1 MTFFKGIY
9 MIYQVMTIR
18 GAEGKERISRRKSIL
33 QYIIFLSL
41 IVLFPSEGLPVNF
54 SINPVRIFFEGV
66 KKTDILTIKNESAKS
81 VTLQISAV
89 AWTQDEKGENVYEPT
104 EDILFFPKLL
114 EIKHGEEKIIRIGN
128 NVSRSDEE
136 KTYRLFIEEI
146 PDNSTEETTWVKILM
161 KVGIPI
167 FILPLKTA
175 ASGVIEKFE
184 LNKSSLSLGV
194 KNDGNVHFIIR
205 SIKITGKDSDGKQ
218 VYAIEEAGGYLHHG
232 RSKGFIFEIPED
244 VCYRVKSLNV
254 HVDTDRLMMEK
265 LIETVGE
272 MCGH

>member
-1 MTFFKGIY
+1 
-9 MIYQVMTIR
+9 MIYQAMTKR
-18 GAEGKERISRRKSIL
+18 AAECKGRIFHSKLIL
-33 QYIIFLSL
+33 KYVFFLSL

-54 SINPVRIFFEGV
+54 SINPIRIFFEGG
-66 KKTDILTIKNESAKS
+66 KKTDIITVKNESPRS
-81 VTLQISAV
+81 VALQVNAA
-89 AWTQDEKGENVYEPT
+89 AWTQDEKGDNVYLPT
-104 EDILFFPKLL
+104 EDILFFPKLM
-114 EIKHGEEKIIRIGN
+114 EINAGEEKIIRIGN

-184 LNKSSLSLGV
+184 LSKSGLSLGV

-205 SIKITGKDSDGKQ
+205 SIEVTGKDGAGKE
-218 VYAIEEAGGYLHHG
+218 VYAVEEAGGYLHHG
-232 RSKGFIFEIPED
+232 RSKRFIFEIPED
-244 VCYRVKSLNV
+244 VCHRVKTLNV
-254 HVDTDRLMMEK
+254 HIDTDRLMMEK
-265 LIETVGE
+265 QIETVGE